1 MSLPY
6 GRLSPADELVDMSAE
21 IQTYT
26 RVMSITHAEF
36 LRSLLPLKKYYQYRI
51 DDNAKLIIIPDEQ
64 RIVKIRLGKEGRTV
78 LGSLQ
83 MPSTQ
88 VELTFCGFTQ
98 PEMDLF
104 EARFDLCFRRG
115 GG

>member
-6 GRLSPADELVDMSAE
+6 GHLSPVAETGDMAAD
-21 IQTYT
+21 IQTHT

-36 LRSLLPLKKYYQYRI
+36 LRSLLPLKKYYQYKI
-51 DDNAKLIIIPDEQ
+51 DDDGKLIQITDDQ
-64 RIVKIRLGKEGRTV
+64 RLVKIQLGTEGRTV

-88 VELTFCGFTQ
+88 VKLTFCGFTP

-104 EARFDLCFRRG
+104 WSRFDLCFRRG